1 MRLAALLLG
10 FVFTLAAQDWKTAAD
25 LPGVDW
31 MGVSPAQKQIAL
43 KVLRDLSCTCGCSM
57 KTAQCR
63 IEDPACSQSRGLAM
77 IAVDAARQNKSEAAI
92 RELIENSELARQ
104 ARDHDRI
111 LLDPVEISV
120 DGAPA
125 KGPANAKITLVE
137 FSDFQCPFCSVAVAK
152 LNAVLQKYPNDV
164 RLVFKQFPLDSHS
177 TARFAAAAA
186 LAAHAQGKFW
196 PLHDRMYAGFRQL
209 SRENILGW
217 AKELGLDPA
226 KLAADADAPR
236 TAAAVER
243 DYLEGQKA
251 GVEGTPTVFINGK
264 KYQGALD
271 LAAIGPVLEAELKGQ

>member
-1 MRLAALLLG
+1 MRLPVAFLVC
-10 FVFTLAAQDWKTAAD
+10 VFACTAQDWKSATD

-43 KVLRDLSCTCGCSM
+43 KVLRDFSCTCGCSM

-63 IEDPACSQSRGLAM
+63 IEDPPCSQSRGLAM
-77 IAVDAARQNKSEAAI
+77 IAVDAARQNKPEAAI
-92 RELIENSELARQ
+92 RDLLENSQLARQ
-104 ARDHDRI
+104 ARDRNRI
-111 LLDPVEISV
+111 LLDPVQISIA
-120 DGAPA
+120 GSPA

-152 LNAVLQKYPNDV
+152 LNAVLQAYPNDV

-177 TARFAAAAA
+177 AARFAAAAA

-217 AKELGLDPA
+217 AKEVGLDPA
-226 KLAADADAPR
+226 KLEADADAPR
-236 TAAAVER
+236 TAAAVDR
-243 DYLEGQKA
+243 DFMEGQKA

-271 LAAIGPVLEAELKGQ
+271 LPAIGPVLEAELKSK